1 MALLPNKAVRW
12 RTPTCSTSAHLSY
25 LIYLYMDEYMAISK
39 IDLSLLRMTT
49 KDRATS
55 PYWQNE
61 RITRVKGRFLKGP
74 VLMQWLELAEACPG
88 KGIQIAIAIWH
99 MVGMTGSR
107 TIKIPKAV
115 LQQLGIS
122 RYALYRALPGM
133 EDVGLIS
140 VLRMPGASP
149 AITVL
154 DVGAKQGN

>member
-1 MALLPNKAVRW
+1 
-12 RTPTCSTSAHLSY
+12 
-25 LIYLYMDEYMAISK
+25 MDEYMTISK
-39 IDLSLLRMTT
+39 IDLSLLRMTP

-133 EDVGLIS
+133 EEVGLIS